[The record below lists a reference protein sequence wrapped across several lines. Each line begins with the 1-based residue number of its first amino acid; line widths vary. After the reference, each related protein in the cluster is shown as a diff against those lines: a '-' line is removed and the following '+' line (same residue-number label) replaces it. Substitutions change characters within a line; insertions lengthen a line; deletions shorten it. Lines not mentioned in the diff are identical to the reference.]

1 MTPKHS
7 CTQVEEIIENTK
19 DIKVLYSYREEDMKV
34 IKDLSTDVKDI
45 KKFIFEGWMDA
56 KYIRKDV
63 FVVGSAVLSF
73 IALCLWIYS
82 YFN

>member
-45 KKFIFEGWMDA
+45 KKFIFEG
-56 KYIRKDV
+56 
-63 FVVGSAVLSF
+63 
-73 IALCLWIYS
+73 
-82 YFN
+82 